1 MGATT
6 FTVTGQDY
14 LRPYF
19 VGGGGFAGVIRTF
32 AEATAGSF
40 LPGDVLIQDT
50 ASHKGG
56 GVIKAANDPVAGV
69 IGVAVHGATGVA
81 NTGWAAGA
89 GSGGLG
95 SRTDSTALAA
105 GQASSLGPG
114 VAGSLGMGVG
124 PSYVNIANVATLQGG
139 GVTKGLIQ
147 VYLAG
152 QGNLFVGRV
161 LTTQAISNDQIG
173 VQYGIEIDATNLIW
187 RIDTTDTTNKGVQIM
202 GLFDNDGDI
211 NGRLIFKFM
220 GLSNLL
226 FGDRV

>member
-14 LRPYF
+14 IRPYF
-19 VGGGGFAGVIRTF
+19 MAGGGSAGQIRTF
-32 AEATAGSF
+32 AEATAGTF

-56 GVIKAANDPVAGV
+56 GVIKAANDPTTGV
-69 IGVAVHGATGVA
+69 IGVAVHGATGTA
-81 NTGWAAGA
+81 NTGWSAGV

-114 VAGSLGMGVG
+114 VGGSLGMGVG
-124 PSYVNIANVATLQGG
+124 GSYVNVGNVATLQGN

-152 QGNLFVGRV
+152 YGNLFVGRS
-161 LTTQAISNDQIG
+161 LAGQAISNDDIG
-173 VQYGIEIDATNLIW
+173 QQFGLEIDATNLIW
-187 RIDTTDTTNKGVQIM
+187 RVDNGDTGNKVVQIM

-211 NGRLIFKFM
+211 NGRYIFKF
-220 GLSNLL
+220 LAAANRL
-226 FGDRV
+226 FGER

>member
-14 LRPYF
+14 IRPYF
-19 VGGGGFAGVIRTF
+19 FGSRGSYGTIRTF
-32 AEATAGSF
+32 AEATAGTF
-40 LPGDVLIQDT
+40 LPGEVLIQDT
-50 ASHKGG
+50 GSHLGG
-56 GVIKAANDPVAGV
+56 AVKIAANDPTSGV
-69 IGVAVHGATGVA
+69 IGIAVHGATGVA
-81 NTGWAAGA
+81 NTGWAAGV

-114 VAGSLGMGVG
+114 VGGSLGMGVG
-124 PSYVNIANVATLQGG
+124 PSYVNVGNVRTLQGG

-152 QGNLFVGRV
+152 NDNLFVGRV

-173 VQYGIEIDATNLIW
+173 AQYGLELDATNLIW
-187 RIDTTDTTNKGVQIM
+187 RVDTTDTSNKVVQIM

-211 NGRLIFKFM
+211 NGRLIFKF
-220 GLSNLL
+220 LAAANLL
-226 FGDRV
+226 AGER